1 MSDDEIFDDAWPAT
15 VARDEMFQRV
25 TARGARL
32 KATRRAVTSL
42 LMVGSLLGAGAIGA
56 GAIGSM
62 GQPSQERG
70 DVPELAGPVLRGSP
84 DATAVPGVGD
94 TIVDR
99 SDDPTTTIPGGG
111 AVPVTTSVSPTVP
124 TTTGSATTVAPGTST
139 PTTVGSG
146 TTATTLP
153 STTATTAPQGDVL
166 PPGSTVLP
174 PSIGVLRLSADR
186 LYSTGSTGCAGADTA
201 ATVTVSIKDATAV
214 FLTWGTQPGSAPV
227 PMTWD
232 GSLWQGSVG
241 PFPTLTSEQPTPVVV
256 VVTAVGPGGRDKS
269 ASTVTV
275 EACPRGGPQ
284 GAGGLA

>member
-1 MSDDEIFDDAWPAT
+1 MSDDEIFDEAWPAT

-62 GQPSQERG
+62 GQPSRERG

-84 DATAVPGVGD
+84 DATAVPAVGD
-94 TIVDR
+94 TVVDL
-99 SDDPTTTIPGGG
+99 SDDPTTTTPGGST
-111 AVPVTTSVSPTVP
+111 VPVTASGSHTGSTVP
-124 TTTGSATTVAPGTST
+124 TTIGSATTVAPGTST
-139 PTTVGSG
+139 PTTAGSG
-146 TTATTLP
+146 TTGTTIP
-153 STTATTAPQGDVL
+153 PTTVTTAPEGDVL
-166 PPGSTVLP
+166 PPGSAVLP

-186 LYSTGSTGCAGADTA
+186 LYSTGTAGCAGVDTA

-214 FLTWGTQPGSAPV
+214 VLTWGTRTGTESV

-241 PFPTLTSEQPTPVVV
+241 PFLTLTSEEPTPVVV
-256 VVTAVGPGGRDKS
+256 AVTAYGPGGVNKS

-275 EACPRGGPQ
+275 EACP
-284 GAGGLA
+284 LA

>member
-1 MSDDEIFDDAWPAT
+1 MSDDEIFDEAWPAT

-62 GQPSQERG
+62 GQPSRERG
-70 DVPELAGPVLRGSP
+70 DVPELAGPVLSGSP
-84 DATAVPGVGD
+84 EATAVPGVGD
-94 TIVDR
+94 TVVDR
-99 SDDPTTTIPGGG
+99 SDDPTTTPPGGG
-111 AVPVTTSVSPTVP
+111 TAPVTTSGSSTGSTVP
-124 TTTGSATTVAPGTST
+124 TTTGSGTTVAPHTST

-146 TTATTLP
+146 STVTTVP
-153 STTATTAPQGDVL
+153 SSTVTTAPEAVV
-166 PPGSTVLP
+166 PPGSAVLP

-186 LYSTGSTGCAGADTA
+186 LYSTGTAGCAGVDTA

-214 FLTWGTQPGSAPV
+214 VLSWSTPSGTGTVA
-227 PMTWD
+227 MTWD

-241 PFPTLTSEQPTPVVV
+241 PFPTPTSEEPTPVLVS
-256 VVTAVGPGGRDKS
+256 VTAYGPGGVDKI

-275 EACPRGGPQ
+275 EACP
-284 GAGGLA
+284 LA

>member
-1 MSDDEIFDDAWPAT
+1 MSDDEIFDAAWPAT

-70 DVPELAGPVLRGSP
+70 DVPELNQEVLARFEGLQKQIEIARLTQTP
-84 DATAVPGVGD
+84 QPG
-94 TIVDR
+94 
-99 SDDPTTTIPGGG
+99 
-111 AVPVTTSVSPTVP
+111 TSVVMPALGPQSP
-124 TTTGSATTVAPGTST
+124 VAPGTST

-166 PPGSTVLP
+166 PPGSAVLP

-186 LYSTGSTGCAGADTA
+186 LYSTGTAGCAGVDTA

-214 FLTWGTQPGSAPV
+214 VLTWGTRTGTESV

-241 PFPTLTSEQPTPVVV
+241 PFLTLTSEEPTPVVV
-256 VVTAVGPGGRDKS
+256 VVTAYGPGGVNKS

-275 EACPRGGPQ
+275 EACP
-284 GAGGLA
+284 LA